1 MKNLKFYLTE
11 IIFSI
16 LFLFF
21 VSCNNDKN
29 SSSASGSV
37 ESPSKVFMP
46 EELLSSSDASEI
58 SGFNVSAE
66 TSALSKDPQSGIIA
80 ETYKYDINESNTIH
94 ALFQMEE
101 NGFKS
106 AESIKKG
113 NTARHSFETEM
124 KFSKAEITR
133 VNNLSDQAFTFNNN
147 GQLHMLYKDYYII
160 VAFDADAYTNAK
172 NAQLNINLGHR
183 ILANLKEKI

>member
-1 MKNLKFYLTE
+1 MKKMGVLAAWTFC
-11 IIFSI
+11 SI
-16 LFLFF
+16 LLVLS
-21 VSCNNDKN
+21 VSCNKN
-29 SSSASGSV
+29 EISGKTSD
-37 ESPSKVFMP
+37 SGKTSRVFMP

-66 TSALSKDPQSGIIA
+66 SSALSKDPQSGIIA
-80 ETYKYDINESNTIH
+80 ETYKYDINESNTVH
-94 ALFQMEE
+94 GLFQMEE

-106 AESIKKG
+106 AETIKKG
-113 NTARHSFETEM
+113 NTARYSFETEM
-124 KFSKAEITR
+124 KFSKAEITM
-133 VNNLSDQAFTFNNN
+133 VNNLGDQAFTFNNN